1 MIAAE
6 PQDLQPFSLALAACR
21 RTWAAR
27 DDLLRLGFVPF
38 IPLYFLFRSLEGLQ
52 RAMYAEIEKGATADP
67 SLLADLITRMTF
79 TGIGLIAVIAVFSVN
94 WIRQMTLGRSAAP
107 GLGEFH
113 VARHLHFALVM
124 LGLVIVAFVASLVIS
139 VVLTLVGLSQVAL
152 LLSMLVMV
160 IGYLMLLTRLSPS
173 WIGIAIGAPMAF
185 GTAWKR
191 TAGQGGR
198 LVAGLLLTAVPAFI
212 AQSLLASIFVSFNLI
227 DAAPLAFSVL
237 SAFISLAYMAVQ
249 LNLFVLAYPRFVS
262 ETV

>member
-27 DDLLRLGFVPF
+27 DDLLRLGLLPF

-52 RAMYAEIEKGATADP
+52 RAMYAEIEKGAAADP
-67 SLLADLITRMTF
+67 GLLTDLITRMTM

-107 GLGEFH
+107 GLGEFN

-124 LGLVIVAFVASLVIS
+124 LGLVVAAFFASLIVSI
-139 VVLTLVGLSQVAL
+139 VLTLAGLSQIAL

-160 IGYLMLLTRLSPS
+160 VGYLTLLTRLSPS
-173 WIGIAIGAPMAF
+173 WVGIAIGAPMSFSA
-185 GTAWKR
+185 AWKR
-191 TAGQGGR
+191 TSGQGGR
-198 LVAGLLLTAVPAFI
+198 LVAALLLTALPAFL

-227 DAAPLAFSVL
+227 EAAPLAFSVL
-237 SAFISLAYMAVQ
+237 SAFISLAYMSVQ